1 MTASHSI
8 NTETN
13 TLTIQVS
20 GKFDFNVHNSFRSAY
35 KDITN
40 KSLNVNV
47 DLKHADYMD
56 SSALGM
62 LLLLDEFFPD
72 TRVKIINSNK
82 YVKQVLE
89 IARFDMKFDI
99 L

>member
-1 MTASHSI
+1 MTASHSF

-13 TLTIQVS
+13 TLTIRIH
-20 GKFDFNVHNSFRSAY
+20 GKFDFNVHSSFRNAY

-40 KSLNVNV
+40 KSLKVTV
-47 DLKHADYMD
+47 DLTHADYMD

-62 LLLLDEFFPD
+62 LLLLDEFFPN
-72 TRVKIINSNK
+72 TRIKIINCNE
-82 YVKQVLE
+82 YVRQVLE
-89 IARFDMKFDI
+89 IAHFDMKFDI